1 MHSYD
6 MYRFILC
13 MAYGVYILCNTT
25 SRHRTEWV
33 ECNTI
38 DRDNNCTASTIH
50 IKNTRHASKRSS
62 QVSSMHICCE
72 WFQSLS
78 VSLGNSSALI
88 QKHVSGMNPSGEYL
102 CYAYTYC
109 RFCCNQGGNDDQIK
123 IELSPLGHLLLTPFP
138 YCTDILCHAS
148 YDIMT

>member
-1 MHSYD
+1 
-6 MYRFILC
+6 
-13 MAYGVYILCNTT
+13 
-25 SRHRTEWV
+25 
-33 ECNTI
+33 
-38 DRDNNCTASTIH
+38 
-50 IKNTRHASKRSS
+50 
-62 QVSSMHICCE
+62 MHICTSAVNESNRC
-72 WFQSLS
+72 
-78 VSLGNSSALI
+78 VSLGNGSALI
-88 QKHVSGMNPSGEYL
+88 QKHVSDMNPSGEYL